1 MSQPP
6 VPQPDAFVPP
16 KKGHAL
22 ELVVGAVIGGV
33 DVVVTGALGLVMS
46 ANIANGAW
54 GFAPLVVG
62 LLIPLALL
70 LDASTRWWGVGILI
84 GYFLTLIVLGGA
96 CVALIASFSG

>member
-6 VPQPDAFVPP
+6 VPPADPYVPP

-22 ELVVGAVIGGV
+22 ELVLGAVIGGV
-33 DVVVTGALGLVMS
+33 DVVITGVLGLMMS
-46 ANIANGAW
+46 ANIANGVW

-62 LLIPLALL
+62 LLIPLVLL
-70 LDASTRWWGVGILI
+70 LNGSTRWWGVGILI

-96 CVALIASFSG
+96 CVALIATLGG

>member
-6 VPQPDAFVPP
+6 VPPSDPLVPP

-22 ELVVGAVIGGV
+22 ELVLGAVIGGV
-33 DVVVTGALGLVMS
+33 DVVITGVLGLVAS
-46 ANIANGAW
+46 ANFANGAW

-62 LLIPLALL
+62 LLVPLGLL
-70 LDASTRWWGVGILI
+70 LNESTRWWGVGILI

-96 CVALIASFSG
+96 CVAIIASFSG